1 MSDATPTFSGP
12 RPVFTGPPPPGWV
25 EENGRIIPFWWSRTG
40 YIIKW
45 SLFLG
50 IFTIF
55 GLYIVI
61 GYWHAKKRLSNGKIP
76 LAYHR
81 WLVSRSQLARVDP
94 RYAYPQPA
102 GYTTYRPDYYGM
114 NAMPP
119 PPVYDPSRPLI
130 YDGPP
135 GSTKVDS
142 AQASQQPQ
150 AHPPP
155 PPPPQEAGIAG
166 PQVPPPTVTA
176 NHTGSSNNPFRR

>member
-1 MSDATPTFSGP
+1 MSDATPTFSGS
-12 RPVFTGPPPPGWV
+12 RPVFTGGPPPPGWV

-40 YIIKW
+40 HIIKW

-55 GLYIVI
+55 ALYIVI
-61 GYWHAKKRLSNGKIP
+61 GYWHAKKRLSKGQIP

-119 PPVYDPSRPLI
+119 PPVYEPSRPPM

-135 GSTKVDS
+135 GGTKVDP
-142 AQASQQPQ
+142 AQTSQQSQ
-150 AHPPP
+150 AQPP